1 MSGGGGAMQVTALSK
16 QNEFLKGYI
25 VRLQR
30 QLEVSVIVI
39 IGVGVGVGVG
49 VSILASSVQ
58 FSSCVDLLRALV
70 QRSNSPHPCACSQ
83 DYLGSYLPPP
93 SSTSERE
100 AEQLAPWVGDTTSL
114 SPLLEAY
121 DRRIAEADAAYESL
135 SAQQAAFQGR
145 ARQLTAE
152 NERLMAEVKQLT
164 SMAVSRAEEGDV
176 GLGLLGGEGS
186 SAKVLEMEEK
196 VALLTS
202 ENDVMVDECKVC
214 ASCVCVC
221 VCACVLSV
229 FVCVCVCMRA
239 ASAHGGVAAEMAA
252 HCRLCMCL
260 YSSTRPNELCH
271 KGYIYIYIHIY
282 IYVYKYIY
290 I

>member
-1 MSGGGGAMQVTALSK
+1 
-16 QNEFLKGYI
+16 
-25 VRLQR
+25 
-30 QLEVSVIVI
+30 
-39 IGVGVGVGVG
+39 
-49 VSILASSVQ
+49 
-58 FSSCVDLLRALV
+58 
-70 QRSNSPHPCACSQ
+70 
-83 DYLGSYLPPP
+83 
-93 SSTSERE
+93 
-100 AEQLAPWVGDTTSL
+100 VGDTTSL

-221 VCACVLSV
+221 MCFKRVCLCLRVYACSIGAWR
-229 FVCVCVCMRA
+229 C
-239 ASAHGGVAAEMAA
+239 GG
-252 HCRLCMCL
+252 
-260 YSSTRPNELCH
+260 
-271 KGYIYIYIHIY
+271 
-282 IYVYKYIY
+282 
-290 I
+290 